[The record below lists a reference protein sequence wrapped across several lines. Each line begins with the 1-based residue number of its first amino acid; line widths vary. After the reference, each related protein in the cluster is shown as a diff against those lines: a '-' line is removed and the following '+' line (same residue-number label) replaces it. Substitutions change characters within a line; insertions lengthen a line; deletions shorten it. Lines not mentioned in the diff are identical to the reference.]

1 MACADGRSSVSLPW
15 CPRGL
20 RDRQR
25 AHDDAMA
32 KIGLGAGW
40 RGVGS
45 RADSQ
50 TRGVSCLAR
59 SHDRTVLRG
68 ACAWCV
74 KTDPPC
80 STRAFPAARSAEA
93 GGGGNNNNKISSV
106 WRVVFTCT
114 LRIRICHFVF
124 DRADRDRGS
133 ARARHPRV
141 PSAIPR
147 ACRACVGHTAC
158 ISPSPHTAHS
168 ALYQL
173 PSLSLAS
180 QAWRGLP

>member
-32 KIGLGAGW
+32 KIGLGDGW

-45 RADSQ
+45 RAEPDE
-50 TRGVSCLAR
+50 RAVSCLAR

-74 KTDPPC
+74 KTDPQC

-93 GGGGNNNNKISSV
+93 GGNNNNKISSV
-106 WRVVFTCT
+106 CGAWFS
-114 LRIRICHFVF
+114 
-124 DRADRDRGS
+124 RARCGS
-133 ARARHPRV
+133 AYLPFRFRSSGWRSGIGTRTASTRALRDPARVPRV
-141 PSAIPR
+141 CGAYSVYNHHRRTRHIAP
-147 ACRACVGHTAC
+147 
-158 ISPSPHTAHS
+158 
-168 ALYQL
+168 LYQL
-173 PSLSLAS
+173 PSL
-180 QAWRGLP
+180 

>member
-74 KTDPPC
+74 ETDPPC

-93 GGGGNNNNKISSV
+93 GGNNNNQISSV

-147 ACRACVGHTAC
+147 ACRACVAVACGAHTAV
-158 ISPSPHTAHS
+158 
-168 ALYQL
+168 YQL
-173 PSLSLAS
+173 HRRTRHIAVSAS
-180 QAWRGLP
+180 

>member
-32 KIGLGAGW
+32 KIGLGDGW

-45 RADSQ
+45 RAEPDE
-50 TRGVSCLAR
+50 RAVSCLAR

-74 KTDPPC
+74 ETDPPC
-80 STRAFPAARSAEA
+80 STRAFPAARSAEV
-93 GGGGNNNNKISSV
+93 GGNNNNKISLSSV
-106 WRVVFTCT
+106 WFGSVFRFHVHVPRDDRCAF
-114 LRIRICHFVF
+114 FVF
-124 DRADRDRGS
+124 RYTIGDRHAHGIHACLPRSR
-133 ARARHPRV
+133 ARAARV
-141 PSAIPR
+141 WGIQLY
-147 ACRACVGHTAC
+147 
-158 ISPSPHTAHS
+158 ISSIAAH
-168 ALYQL
+168 
-173 PSLSLAS
+173 
-180 QAWRGLP
+180 GT

>member
-32 KIGLGAGW
+32 KIGLGDGW

-74 KTDPPC
+74 KTDPQC

-93 GGGGNNNNKISSV
+93 GGNNNNKISSV
-106 WRVVFTCT
+106 CGAWFSYGFTCT
-114 LRIRICHFVF
+114 LRIRIFAISF
-124 DRADRDRGS
+124 SIERMAIGDRHAHGIHACPPRSR
-133 ARARHPRV
+133 ARAARV
-141 PSAIPR
+141 WGIQR
-147 ACRACVGHTAC
+147 V
-158 ISPSPHTAHS
+158 
-168 ALYQL
+168 
-173 PSLSLAS
+173 
-180 QAWRGLP
+180 

>member
-15 CPRGL
+15 CPGGL

-93 GGGGNNNNKISSV
+93 GGNNNNQISSV
-106 WRVVFTCT
+106 
-114 LRIRICHFVF
+114 
-124 DRADRDRGS
+124 
-133 ARARHPRV
+133 RARGFHVHVADPHLPFRFRSSGSRSGIGTRTASTRALRDPARVPRV
-141 PSAIPR
+141 CGAYSVYITIAAHGTR
-147 ACRACVGHTAC
+147 
-158 ISPSPHTAHS
+158 HS

>member
-74 KTDPPC
+74 KTDPQC

-93 GGGGNNNNKISSV
+93 GGNNNNKISSV
-106 WRVVFTCT
+106 CVARGFHVHVADPH
-114 LRIRICHFVF
+114 ICHFVF
-124 DRADRDRGS
+124 DRADGDRGS

-158 ISPSPHTAHS
+158 IITIAAH
-168 ALYQL
+168 
-173 PSLSLAS
+173 
-180 QAWRGLP
+180 GT